1 MLLTKASKLGL
12 YALTEMAHH
21 PDSVVSAASIAEKFA
36 VSENH
41 IAKVLQ
47 QLARSVLVSSV
58 RGVGGGYR
66 LARAASEITMADV
79 VRSIEGPLRPDHCG
93 DCPFKRSDAE
103 CAAEASTCSVH
114 GLLSELESHVYYTL
128 ESVTLATLARA
139 RAARRTRPDS
149 AKENS

>member
-12 YALTEMAHH
+12 YALTEMAHQ
-21 PDSVVSAASIAEKFA
+21 PGAVVSAATIAEKFV

-47 QLARSVLVSSV
+47 QLARAELVTSV

-66 LARAASEITMADV
+66 LARAAAEITMADV

-93 DCPFKRSDAE
+93 DCPFRRADAP
-103 CAAEASTCSVH
+103 CAAETSTCSVH

-139 RAARRTRPDS
+139 RAPGGQRPDRT
-149 AKENS
+149 KENA

>member
-1 MLLTKASKLGL
+1 MILSKASRLGL
-12 YALTEMAHH
+12 YALTEMAHE
-21 PDSVVSAASIAEKFA
+21 PDAVVSASTIAERFK

-47 QLARSVLVSSV
+47 QLARSELVTSV

-66 LARAASEITMADV
+66 LSRRASEVTMADV
-79 VRSIEGPLRPDHCG
+79 VRSIEGPLRPDNCG
-93 DCPFKRSDAE
+93 ECPFRTSDHS

-114 GLLSELESHVYYTL
+114 HLLSELESHVYYTL

-139 RAARRTRPDS
+139 RAASKPLAMTLEEK
-149 AKENS
+149 A